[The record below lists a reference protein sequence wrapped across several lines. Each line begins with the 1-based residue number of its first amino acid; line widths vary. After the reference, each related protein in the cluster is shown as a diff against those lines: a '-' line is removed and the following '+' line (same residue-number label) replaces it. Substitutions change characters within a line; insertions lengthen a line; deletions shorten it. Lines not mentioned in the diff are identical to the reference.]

1 MRSEQ
6 IRQGDATASDEPPEP
21 HFHPYI
27 VDDCCG
33 MMFFLDEPPA
43 PMPPREQEQEGK
55 AAH

>member
-6 IRQGDATASDEPPEP
+6 ASQGDTAASEPPEP
-21 HFHPYI
+21 HLHPYI

-33 MMFFLDEPPA
+33 MMIFSDEQPA
-43 PMPPREQEQEGK
+43 PMPPSEQEQEGK

>member
-6 IRQGDATASDEPPEP
+6 IRQGDAAASDEPPEP

>member
-1 MRSEQ
+1 MHSEQ
-6 IRQGDATASDEPPEP
+6 ARQGDAAAYKPAEP
-21 HFHPYI
+21 HPRQYI

-33 MMFFLDEPPA
+33 MMFFSDKPPA